1 MMHKTTIL
9 LITLVLILSS
19 CDQATPLATPTSR
32 ATGIL
37 TPYHT
42 LTPSP
47 IVPTATI
54 MVVIP
59 VTPAPTPTPFTHKVI
74 KGETMLGIAFQY
86 GVSLD
91 DVKAANPTVD
101 PQFLSV
107 GTNLVIPIRG
117 EIPEI
122 IPTPTPAQVSVDQS
136 RCYRSGEG
144 GAWCIV
150 AVLNELKTG
159 VENISVWIGLF
170 TKQGVN
176 ISNETVYAALNLLK
190 PGDTIPLMI
199 YFKPPIPEEIQSQS
213 RLLSALEVVEDDPRY
228 LKSQADIDQVV
239 ISQDGSQAEVS
250 GEVNLGNNNSLPS
263 QVWALAVAYDANGNI
278 IGSRKWESAGETQ
291 FAITVYSLAGAI
303 DHVMVLTEA
312 RP

>member
-1 MMHKTTIL
+1 MMNKTIIL
-9 LITLVLILSS
+9 MILLVLILSS
-19 CDQATPLATPTSR
+19 CNQATPLATPTSR
-32 ATGIL
+32 ATGII

-42 LTPSP
+42 LTPRP
-47 IVPTATI
+47 EVPTATI

-59 VTPAPTPTPFTHKVI
+59 VTPAPTPTPFTHMVI

-91 DVKAANPTVD
+91 DLKAANPTVD

-107 GTNLVIPIRG
+107 GTSLIIPISG
-117 EIPEI
+117 EIPEN
-122 IPTPTPAQVSVDQS
+122 IPTPTPAQVSVDQP

-150 AVLNELKTG
+150 AVRNELNAG
-159 VENISVWIGLF
+159 VENISVWIGIF

-176 ISNETVYAALNLLK
+176 ISNETVYSALNLLNS
-190 PGDTIPLMI
+190 GDTIPLMI
-199 YFKPPIPEEIQSQS
+199 YINPPVPEEIQAQS
-213 RLLSALEVVEDDPRY
+213 RLLSALDVVEDDPRY

-239 ISQDGSQAEVS
+239 ISQDGGQAKVS
-250 GEVNLGNNNSLPS
+250 GEVNLGEYNSMPS
-263 QVWALAVAYDANGNI
+263 QLWALAVAYDANGNI
-278 IGSRKWESAGETQ
+278 IGSRKWESAGEKK
-291 FAITVYSLAGAI
+291 FAITVYSLAGVI
-303 DHVMVLTEA
+303 DHVVVLTEA

>member
-1 MMHKTTIL
+1 MANRIAKLI
-9 LITLVLILSS
+9 ITLGLLLSS
-19 CDQATPLATPTSR
+19 CNQATPQKTPTSR

-42 LTPSP
+42 LTPDP
-47 IVPTATI
+47 VVPTATI

-59 VTPAPTPTPFTHKVI
+59 VTPAPTPTPFAHTVV

-91 DVKAANPTVD
+91 DLKAANPAVD

-107 GTNLVIPIRG
+107 GTSLVIPING
-117 EIPEI
+117 EIPQI
-122 IPTPTPAQVSVDQS
+122 LPTPTPAQVNVDQP

-144 GAWCIV
+144 GVWCIV
-150 AVLNELKTG
+150 AVRNELKTG

-176 ISNETVYAALNLLK
+176 ISNETVYATLNLVK
-190 PGDTIPLMI
+190 PGDTIPLMV
-199 YFKPPIPEEIQSQS
+199 YFSPPIPEEIISQSQ
-213 RLLSALEVVEDDPRY
+213 LLSALEVVEDDLRY
-228 LKSQADIDQVV
+228 LKSQAEIAQVA
-239 ISQDGSQAEVS
+239 ISEDGSQAELK
-250 GEVNLGNNNSLPS
+250 GEVNLGDYNSVPS
-263 QVWALAVAYDANGNI
+263 QVWALAVAYDVNGDI
-278 IGSRKWESAGETQ
+278 VGSRKWESTGETN
-291 FAITVYSLAGAI
+291 FVITVYSLAGEI
-303 DHVMVLTEA
+303 DHVKVLTEA